1 MNRINSFTPA
11 EIISLQQGQPV
22 TTSLKVAELFGKRHD
37 DVLKKIR
44 NLECSSDFHL
54 RNFAEMSQEVEIGN
68 GAKRSSRF
76 YEMTKDG
83 FIFVVMGF
91 TGTKAA
97 ATKEAYINAFNWMA
111 EQLAAAQRPQPM
123 IGLTDDELHSLTW
136 LWRAADRMLDAA
148 KAIYPLLDVADH
160 REAGRYYAIIHE
172 YPMTLQQAQ
181 RILAGKTRHVQPAT
195 HGDRDWHRV
204 IPHLRRESKAIGW

>member
-1 MNRINSFTPA
+1 
-11 EIISLQQGQPV
+11 
-22 TTSLKVAELFGKRHD
+22 
-37 DVLKKIR
+37 
-44 NLECSSDFHL
+44 
-54 RNFAEMSQEVEIGN
+54 MSQEVEIGN

-181 RILAGKTRHVQPAT
+181 RILADKTSHVQLVT
-195 HGDRDWHRV
+195 HGNRDWHRV
-204 IPHLRRESKAIGW
+204 IPHLRDSANPRW

>member
-1 MNRINSFTPA
+1 MNTITTFTPA
-11 EIISLQQGQPV
+11 DIVSLHQGKPI
-22 TTSLKVAELFGKRHD
+22 TTSMKVAEVFGKRHD
-37 DVLKKIR
+37 DVLRKIR
-44 NLECSSDFHL
+44 NLECSVEFTA
-54 RNFAEMSQEVEIGN
+54 RNFSVCSKNNELQN
-68 GAKRSSRF
+68 GKPQPF

-83 FIFVVMGF
+83 FMFLVMGF
-91 TGTKAA
+91 TGAKAA
-97 ATKEAYINAFNWMA
+97 ASKEAYINAFNWMA
-111 EQLAAAQRPQPM
+111 EQLTAAQRQQPM

>member
-1 MNRINSFTPA
+1 MNSINSFTPA

-91 TGTKAA
+91 TGAKAA

-111 EQLAAAQRPQPM
+111 EQLAAQRSQPA
-123 IGLTDDELHSLTW
+123 ISLTDDELCTLTW
-136 LWRAADRMLDAA
+136 CWRAADRMIEAA
-148 KAIYPLLDVADH
+148 RSIYPLLEVAEH
-160 REAGRYYAIIHE
+160 RDAGRYYSIIHE
-172 YPMTLQQAQ
+172 YPRTLQSAQ
-181 RILAGKTRHVQPAT
+181 QLLADKTRHIQPSI
-195 HGDRDWHRV
+195 HGKLDWNRV
-204 IPHLRRESKAIGW
+204 IPHLRSLPLTKSW